1 MNVEI
6 RKGDDSMST
15 EHDKLIVSMLGGYSL
30 TYNDKPMILGRG
42 KLTKSVQLLQLLLLH
57 LENGIAKD
65 ELVQAL
71 YNWEEI
77 SDTNNSL
84 NSMIYR
90 LKNQLI
96 VAGMPKEDYI
106 SIKNGICKWEGS
118 MPVELDVAEFE
129 ASFMRASD
137 VSGTEKIEALERALS
152 LYRGEFLPQLS
163 NELWVTVESVRLKKL
178 YVSCVRQL
186 GIIYED
192 IQEYQKLLKIYQSAA
207 NMYPF
212 DEWQEKV
219 IDCLQKMGRYDDAYR
234 VYQDTVRLYSE
245 ELGAPPSAKMR
256 EQLQKMNGKLLNSEN
271 DFLKI
276 QATLREGE
284 WKNGAYYCAY
294 PSFVDTYRLMCRII
308 ERSGES
314 IYLMVC
320 TLYYDDQSAKGDQ
333 KAEIALGNAS
343 EKALRRGDAYTRYSG
358 NQYLILLSA
367 TQRENCDMI
376 FGRIE
381 KGFYAEN
388 KNMGCWI
395 EYDVTEVV
403 DIPVNNKA
411 IKFKNK
417 VNIW

>member
-1 MNVEI
+1 
-6 RKGDDSMST
+6 MSIGHNDT
-15 EHDKLIVSMLGGYSL
+15 LTLNMLGGYSL
-30 TYNDKPMILGRG
+30 TYGDKPIILGRG
-42 KLTKSVQLLQLLLLH
+42 KLTKSVQLLQLLLLN
-57 LENGIAKD
+57 LDKGIAKD

-77 SDTNNSL
+77 GDTNNSL

-118 MPVELDVAEFE
+118 MPVEIDVAEFE
-129 ASFMRASD
+129 TLVKHASNLN
-137 VSGTEKIEALERALS
+137 GTERIESLERALS
-152 LYRGEFLPQLS
+152 IYRGEFLPQLS
-163 NELWVTVESVRLKKL
+163 SELWVTVESVRLKKL
-178 YVSCVRQL
+178 YISCIKQL
-186 GIIYED
+186 GEIYED
-192 IQEYQKLLKIYQSAA
+192 VHEFQKLLHIYKTVS
-207 NMYPF
+207 NLYPF

-219 IDCLQKMGRYDDAYR
+219 IDCLQKMGRFDEAYR

-256 EQLQKMNGKLLNSEN
+256 EQLRKMNGKLLNSEN

-284 WKNGAYYCAY
+284 WKNGAYYCSY

-308 ERSGES
+308 ERSGEC

-320 TLYYDDQSAKGDQ
+320 SLCYDDQAIEEDPSV
-333 KAEIALGNAS
+333 EVALRDAI
-343 EKALRRGDAYTRYSG
+343 EKALRRGDTFTRYSG
-358 NQYLILLSA
+358 NQYLILLST
-367 TQRENCDMI
+367 TQKENCDLI

-381 KGFYAEN
+381 NGFYSEIN
-388 KNMGCWI
+388 NTNCWI

-403 DIPVNNKA
+403 EIPQNQYKS
-411 IKFKNK
+411 IKFRN
-417 VNIW
+417 

>member
-1 MNVEI
+1 M
-6 RKGDDSMST
+6 K
-15 EHDKLIVSMLGGYSL
+15 
-30 TYNDKPMILGRG
+30 
-42 KLTKSVQLLQLLLLH
+42 
-57 LENGIAKD
+57 
-65 ELVQAL
+65 
-71 YNWEEI
+71 
-77 SDTNNSL
+77 
-84 NSMIYR
+84 
-90 LKNQLI
+90 
-96 VAGMPKEDYI
+96 
-106 SIKNGICKWEGS
+106 
-118 MPVELDVAEFE
+118 
-129 ASFMRASD
+129 
-137 VSGTEKIEALERALS
+137 
-152 LYRGEFLPQLS
+152 
-163 NELWVTVESVRLKKL
+163 
-178 YVSCVRQL
+178 QL
-186 GIIYED
+186 GEIYEEL
-192 IQEYQKLLKIYQSAA
+192 QEFQKLLHIYKVAA
-207 NMYPF
+207 NLYPF

-219 IDCLQKMGRYDDAYR
+219 IDCLQKMGRFDEAYR

-294 PSFVDTYRLMCRII
+294 PSFVDTYRLMCRMI

-320 TLYYDDQSAKGDQ
+320 TLYYEDQSAKADQ
-333 KAEIALGNAS
+333 KAEVALGNAI

-367 TQRENCDMI
+367 AQRENCDLI
-376 FGRIE
+376 FGRIK

-388 KNMGCWI
+388 KNINCWI

-403 DIPVNNKA
+403 DIPQNQNHA

>member
-1 MNVEI
+1 MSI
-6 RKGDDSMST
+6 QHDS
-15 EHDKLIVSMLGGYSL
+15 KLVLNMLGGYSL
-30 TYNDKPMILGRG
+30 TYGDKPMILGRG

-57 LENGIAKD
+57 MENGIAKD
-65 ELVQAL
+65 DLVQAL

-77 SDTNNSL
+77 VDTNNSL

-106 SIKNGICKWEGS
+106 FIKNGICKWEGS
-118 MPVELDVAEFE
+118 MLVEVDTVEFE
-129 ASFMRASD
+129 TSIKRAS
-137 VSGTEKIEALERALS
+137 VLAGAEKMEALESALAI
-152 LYRGEFLPQLS
+152 YRGEFLPQLS

-178 YVSCVRQL
+178 YVLCVKQL
-186 GIIYED
+186 GQIYEEL
-192 IQEYQKLLKIYQSAA
+192 QEFQKLLQIYRAAA
-207 NMYPF
+207 NLYPF

-219 IDCLQKMGRYDDAYR
+219 IDCLQKMGRFDEAYR

-276 QATLREGE
+276 QTTIREEE
-284 WKNGAYYCAY
+284 WKKGAYYCSY

-314 IYLMVC
+314 VFLMVC
-320 TLYYDDQSAKGDQ
+320 TLFYENQSAKADQ
-333 KAEIALGNAS
+333 KAEIALGKAI

-367 TQRENCDMI
+367 TKLENCNLI
-376 FGRIE
+376 FERIKKGFSEDCKNTDCRIE
-381 KGFYAEN
+381 YE
-388 KNMGCWI
+388 
-395 EYDVTEVV
+395 VREVV
-403 DIPVNNKA
+403 DILKSQDES
-411 IKFKNK
+411 IKFKN
-417 VNIW
+417 

>member
-1 MNVEI
+1 
-6 RKGDDSMST
+6 MST
-15 EHDKLIVSMLGGYSL
+15 KSETLTLNMLGGYTL
-30 TYNDKPMILGRG
+30 TYGDKPIILGRG

-57 LENGIAKD
+57 IDNGIAKD

-71 YNWEEI
+71 YNWEEVG
-77 SDTNNSL
+77 DTNNSL

-96 VAGMPKEDYI
+96 TAGMPKEEYI
-106 SIKNGICKWEGS
+106 SIKNGICKWSGS
-118 MPVELDVAEFE
+118 MPVTVDAVEFE
-129 ASFMRASD
+129 RCVNEASN
-137 VSGTEKIEALERALS
+137 TEGAEKMELLDQAFS

-178 YVSCVRQL
+178 YVSCIKQL
-186 GIIYED
+186 CELLDENQDYQRMFDIY
-192 IQEYQKLLKIYQSAA
+192 KVAA
-207 NMYPF
+207 NQYPF
-212 DEWQEKV
+212 DEWQEKQ
-219 IDCLQKMGRYDDAYR
+219 IDCLQKMGRFDEAYR
-234 VYQDTVRLYSE
+234 IYQDTVRLYSE

-276 QATLREGE
+276 QAKLREEE
-284 WKNGAYYCAY
+284 WKSGAYYCAY

-314 IYLMVC
+314 VYLMVC
-320 TLYYDDQSAKGDQ
+320 TLCYDDYAANADH
-333 KAEIALGNAS
+333 KAEDALGRAI

-367 TQRENCDMI
+367 AQRENCDTI

-381 KGFYAEN
+381 KSFYAEN
-388 KNMGCWI
+388 KNMKCWV

-403 DIPVNNKA
+403 NLPKSQAGN
-411 IKFKNK
+411 IKFKKNAK
-417 VNIW
+417 IW

>member
-1 MNVEI
+1 
-6 RKGDDSMST
+6 MST
-15 EHDKLIVSMLGGYSL
+15 EHKLVLNMLGGYSL
-30 TYNDKPMILGRG
+30 TYGDKPMILGRG

-65 ELVQAL
+65 ELIQAL

-77 SDTNNSL
+77 GDTNNSL

-118 MPVELDVAEFE
+118 MLLEVDVAEFE
-129 ASFMRASD
+129 TCVRRASEAA
-137 VSGTEKIEALERALS
+137 GAEKTEALERALAI
-152 LYRGEFLPQLS
+152 YRGEFLPQLS
-163 NELWVTVESVRLKKL
+163 NELWVTIESVRLKKL
-178 YVSCVRQL
+178 YVSCVKQL
-186 GIIYED
+186 GEIYEEL
-192 IQEYQKLLKIYQSAA
+192 QEFQKLLHIYKVAA
-207 NMYPF
+207 NLYPF

-219 IDCLQKMGRYDDAYR
+219 IDCLQNMGRFDEAYR

-320 TLYYDDQSAKGDQ
+320 TLYYEEQSAKADQ
-333 KAEIALGNAS
+333 KAEVALGNAI

-367 TQRENCDMI
+367 AQRENCDLI
-376 FGRIE
+376 FGRIK

-388 KNMGCWI
+388 KNINCWI

-403 DIPVNNKA
+403 DIPQNQNHA